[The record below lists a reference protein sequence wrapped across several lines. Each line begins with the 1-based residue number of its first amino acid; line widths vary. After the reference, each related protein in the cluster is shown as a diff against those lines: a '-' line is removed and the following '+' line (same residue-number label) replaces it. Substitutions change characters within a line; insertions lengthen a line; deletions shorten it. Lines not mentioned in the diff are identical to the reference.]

1 MGYITKICPGLAN
14 HLAVLSDVV
23 VGYAVNGFAV
33 ADAFGAL
40 RNFRW
45 VPQVG

>member
-14 HLAVLSDVV
+14 YLAVLSDVV
-23 VGYAVNGFAV
+23 VGYAVDRG
-33 ADAFGAL
+33 DGKL
-40 RNFRW
+40 PW